1 MAKASMPKGLV
12 VHLDD
17 DLYRRFAMMCAY
29 EGMTL
34 KDQVYKIIKESVE
47 CFEGFLEEGAKR
59 KP

>member
-1 MAKASMPKGLV
+1 MPKGLV

-34 KDQVYKIIKESVE
+34 KDQLYKMIKEDVE
-47 CFEGFLEEGAKR
+47 CFEWFLKEEAK
-59 KP
+59 

>member
-1 MAKASMPKGLV
+1 MPKGLV

-34 KDQVYKIIKESVE
+34 KDQVYKMIKEDVE
-47 CFEGFLEEGAKR
+47 CFEWFFKEEGKSEGKA
-59 KP
+59 